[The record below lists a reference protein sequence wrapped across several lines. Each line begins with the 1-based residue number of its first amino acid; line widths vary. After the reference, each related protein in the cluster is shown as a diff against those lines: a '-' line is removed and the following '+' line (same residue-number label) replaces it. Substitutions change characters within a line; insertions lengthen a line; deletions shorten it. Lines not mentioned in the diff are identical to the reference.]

1 MAICSATALRDS
13 QTCLLRQKHASRLA
27 PFRRQY
33 MGLVGV
39 ENLAISDHSAPS
51 QMPTPSHNYLL
62 LAPRSFGLL
71 GEMPR

>member
-39 ENLAISDHSAPS
+39 DHSAPS

-62 LAPRSFGLL
+62 LAPRSFDLL